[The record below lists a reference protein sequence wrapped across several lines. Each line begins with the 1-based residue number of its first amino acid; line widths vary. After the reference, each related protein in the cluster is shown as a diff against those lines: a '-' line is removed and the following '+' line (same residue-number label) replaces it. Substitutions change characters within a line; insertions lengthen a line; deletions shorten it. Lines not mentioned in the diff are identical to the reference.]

1 MVSKKVRFAVL
12 SLSIMVAIAA
22 CAEIQPYIYK
32 KKEFDRDAE
41 DFNKEPKDRDS
52 VTICYNSLST
62 APETAFDLANTEC
75 GKFGKQAQAS
85 NQSFGDCPLATPVEA
100 HFACV
105 KP

>member
-1 MVSKKVRFAVL
+1 MVSKRVRLAVL
-12 SLSIMVAIAA
+12 CLSIGVAIAA
-22 CAEIQPYIYK
+22 CEEIRPYVYK
-32 KKEFDRDAE
+32 YKEFDREAE

-62 APETAFDLANTEC
+62 TPETAFDMANTEC
-75 GKFGKQAQAS
+75 GKYGKHAEAGDR
-85 NQSFGDCPLATPVEA
+85 SFGDCPLATPVEA